1 MCQPHT
7 QAEAKLRRVT
17 LVPAAAPF
25 RRAVPRCRTAH
36 GPQAIPL
43 AGVGSAR
50 PTRTKM
56 GTARRR
62 DARPLRAYFVVVGVN
77 IHK

>member
-7 QAEAKLRRVT
+7 QAEAK
-17 LVPAAAPF
+17 VPRDQFAAAAAPF
-25 RRAVPRCRTAH
+25 RRAAPHCRAAH

-50 PTRTKM
+50 PAGAKM

-62 DARPLRAYFVVVGVN
+62 EPRFLRACFEVVGVN

>member
-7 QAEAKLRRVT
+7 QAEAKECRGEFGT
-17 LVPAAAPF
+17 AAAPF
-25 RRAVPRCRTAH
+25 RRAAARCRAAH

-50 PTRTKM
+50 PAGAKIA
-56 GTARRR
+56 TARRR
-62 DARPLRAYFVVVGVN
+62 EPRSLRAYFEVVGVN

>member
-7 QAEAKLRRVT
+7 QAEAKVHRDEFK
-17 LVPAAAPF
+17 PAAAPF
-25 RRAVPRCRTAH
+25 RHAVARCRTAH

-50 PTRTKM
+50 PAGAKIA
-56 GTARRR
+56 TARRR
-62 DARPLRAYFVVVGVN
+62 EPRLLRAYFEVVGVN

>member
-1 MCQPHT
+1 MCLPHT
-7 QAEAKLRRVT
+7 QAEAKKCRSEFAA
-17 LVPAAAPF
+17 AAAPF
-25 RRAVPRCRTAH
+25 RRAAARNRAAH

-50 PTRTKM
+50 PAGAKM

-62 DARPLRAYFVVVGVN
+62 EPRSLRACFEVVGVN

>member
-17 LVPAAAPF
+17 FVPAAAPF
-25 RRAVPRCRTAH
+25 RRAVPHYRAAH

-50 PTRTKM
+50 PAGAKM
-56 GTARRR
+56 ATARRR
-62 DARPLRAYFVVVGVN
+62 EPRSLRAYFEVVGVN

>member
-7 QAEAKLRRVT
+7 QAEAKVDRDPLE
-17 LVPAAAPF
+17 PAAAPF
-25 RRAVPRCRTAH
+25 RRAVTRCRPTH

-43 AGVGSAR
+43 AGVASAR
-50 PTRTKM
+50 PAGAKM
-56 GTARRR
+56 ATARRR
-62 DARPLRAYFVVVGVN
+62 EPRSLRAYFEVVGVN